1 MRNIGIDVKSPE
13 NTCDDN
19 NCPFHGTLP
28 VRGQTFEGTV
38 VSDKG
43 HNTII
48 IKREIVRY
56 IPKYERYEKRTTT
69 MAAHNPPCI
78 HAKVGD
84 KVKIAECRPISKI
97 KSFVVIEK
105 KEFKEE

>member
-13 NTCDDN
+13 NECNDN
-19 NCPFHGTLP
+19 DCPFHGNLP
-28 VRGQTFEGTV
+28 VRGQIFEGIV

-43 HNTII
+43 HNAIV
-48 IKREIVRY
+48 IKRDVVRY

-69 MAAHNPPCI
+69 MVAHCPSCI
-78 HAKVGD
+78 DAKIGD
-84 KVKIAECRPISKI
+84 KVKIAECRPISKT

-105 KEFKEE
+105 TELSE

>member
-13 NTCDDN
+13 NVCNDKD
-19 NCPFHGTLP
+19 CPFHGNLS
-28 VRGQTFEGTV
+28 VRGQIFEGIV

-43 HNTII
+43 HNTVV

-69 MAAHNPPCI
+69 MVAHNPSCI
-78 HAKVGD
+78 DAKVGD
-84 KVKIAECRPISKI
+84 KVKVAECRPISKT

-105 KEFKEE
+105 TELSEE